1 MKKLIA
7 LFKDK
12 QIFAWALYDWANSAY
27 ATIVMASFFQLLFK
41 SYYNEGASPTEST
54 YHFGIISTI
63 SGCLVALMVPLLSAF
78 ADDKG
83 YTKKFLVFFTFL
95 SVIATSILAFVP
107 AGEWLVAAIVYSL
120 SIVCFHSALSFY
132 DTMLP
137 AVAKD
142 KSQDLISCF
151 GYGLGYLGGGLLF
164 LVCILFVQNSSR
176 FGITPN
182 DAMLVSFV
190 IVAVWWLLFSLPLI
204 KNAPIIPPQK
214 PDTPFS
220 AKATLLSLWETICE
234 IVRIRNI
241 LIFLLAYWIYIDGVN
256 TVIKMAVDYGAS
268 LGLDAKDLTMALLIT
283 QFIGLPSALIF
294 AWIGEKVGAKK
305 AISLGVLLYL
315 GVTLFAYKMS
325 SGRDFYILASVIGL
339 VQGGVQALS
348 RSMFSEMLP
357 AKDTAKFFGI
367 FNLLGKFAAIWGPL
381 AVAFA
386 TKLSGSS
393 RVGILPLAGFFIVG
407 LVLLQFVKVERNSN
421 NL

>member
-1 MKKLIA
+1 
-7 LFKDK
+7 
-12 QIFAWALYDWANSAY
+12 
-27 ATIVMASFFQLLFK
+27 
-41 SYYNEGASPTEST
+41 
-54 YHFGIISTI
+54 
-63 SGCLVALMVPLLSAF
+63 MVPLLSAF
-78 ADDKG
+78 ADDRG
-83 YTKKFLVFFTFL
+83 FTKKFLIFFTFL
-95 SVIATSILAFVP
+95 SVIATSFLAFVP
-107 AGEWLVAAIVYSL
+107 AGEWFIAAVVYSF

-164 LVCILFVQNSSR
+164 FVCILFTQHSYK

-182 DAMLVSFV
+182 AAMLCSFV
-190 IVAVWWLLFSLPLI
+190 IVAVWWLLFSIPLFR
-204 KNAPIIPPQK
+204 NSPTIPPQR
-214 PDTPFS
+214 PNTPFS
-220 AKATLLSLWETICE
+220 AKVTLLSIWETICE
-234 IVRIRNI
+234 IIRIRNI

-268 LGLDAKDLTMALLIT
+268 LGLEMKDLTMALLIT

-305 AISLGVLLYL
+305 AISIGILIYFCVA
-315 GVTLFAYKMS
+315 LFAYQMS

-386 TKLSGSS
+386 TKFSGSS
-393 RVGILPLAGFFIVG
+393 RVGILPLAAFFIVG
-407 LVLLQFVKVERNSN
+407 LVLLQFVKVKRNTN
-421 NL
+421 TH